1 MISLYKL
8 FLEVANVPCEHPSG
22 IVAPFGFIDPSIRN
36 QALLSRAQ
44 NFNKLD
50 LDTQA
55 KELNK
60 LRGF

>member
-1 MISLYKL
+1 MLSLYKL
-8 FLEVANVPCEHPSG
+8 FETPNVPCQHPSG

-44 NFNKLD
+44 KFNSLD

-55 KELNK
+55 KELNQ